1 MSHLDTLAVAI
12 LGLGI
17 AMLGSRR
24 IDRAIRLV
32 TLQALL
38 VSILVAVVGFS
49 IHDWHLYLVA
59 LVSFVVKGLAV
70 PGILLQVLRR
80 INCKLE
86 VEMFVGRTTSL
97 VLACGL
103 VLVSYYVTEPFNQLG
118 VSSGMLATSLALLL
132 IGLFMMITRKTA
144 LMQVLGFLLLENGV
158 FLMAVSTTLGMP
170 LVVELGIFFDV
181 LVGVSI
187 MALLSHRINAEFA
200 SIETTKLNSLKG

>member
-12 LGLGI
+12 LGSGI

-200 SIETTKLNSLKG
+200 SIEITKLNSLKG

>member
-12 LGLGI
+12 LGSGI

-59 LVSFVVKGLAV
+59 LVSFAVKGLAV